1 LAGGGPPL
9 VARQTFGGG
18 LYVVEVG
25 LEVLCAASKHK
36 EESPEVV

>member
-1 LAGGGPPL
+1 M
-9 VARQTFGGG
+9 FGGG

-25 LEVLCAASKHK
+25 LEVLCVTSKHK